1 MSSQIENVDTKDEEK
16 KKKRF
21 KSKEEELRFYLTFVS
36 LTLFFCSFSVF
47 VFLIPF
53 VIDPAVAVLRADFS
67 PEPADC
73 RVLTASYRLGVSR
86 CAWAS
91 CREGCTRDIFECHQV
106 RSDGQK
112 LEKFMSTFRWKW
124 STERVRTMLPTE
136 RDCLST
142 SGDADILPR

>member
-1 MSSQIENVDTKDEEK
+1 MSSQTKNVDTQDEEK

-53 VIDPAVAVLRADFS
+53 VIDPAVAVLRADFA

-73 RVLTASYRLGVSR
+73 RVLTASYRLGVSL
-86 CAWAS
+86 CGWAS

-106 RSDGQK
+106 RILSK
-112 LEKFMSTFRWKW
+112 ECRLKSKSRWRW
-124 STERVRTMLPTE
+124 STERGRTMSPTQ
-136 RDCLST
+136 RDFLST
-142 SGDADILPR
+142 SVDADILLQ

>member
-1 MSSQIENVDTKDEEK
+1 MLPCTFHFLILKVQSMSSQIKNVDTKDEEK

-21 KSKEEELRFYLTFVS
+21 KSKEEELRFYLTFAS

-53 VIDPAVAVLRADFS
+53 VIDPAVAVLRADFA

-73 RVLTASYRLGVSR
+73 RVLTASYRLGVSL
-86 CAWAS
+86 CGWAS

-106 RSDGQK
+106 RIIRK
-112 LEKFMSTFRWKW
+112 R
-124 STERVRTMLPTE
+124 ML
-136 RDCLST
+136 LK
-142 SGDADILPR
+142 

>member
-1 MSSQIENVDTKDEEK
+1 MSSQSNNVDTKDEEK

-21 KSKEEELRFYLTFVS
+21 RNKEEELRFYLTAAS

-53 VIDPAVAVLRADFS
+53 VIDPAVAVLRADFA

-73 RVLTASYRLGVSR
+73 RVLTGSYQLGVSK
-86 CAWAS
+86 CSWAS

-106 RSDGQK
+106 N
-112 LEKFMSTFRWKW
+112 
-124 STERVRTMLPTE
+124 
-136 RDCLST
+136 
-142 SGDADILPR
+142 II